1 MSCTILFS
9 SYSKGVA
16 SPERFV
22 RSRLY
27 FTSESHIHSLL
38 TCLRYGELADI
49 VTDEQW
55 RRAMEYVSSISEI
68 NYLAQIVIMIYED
81 PTVVSFRGIYCITF
95 LILYFVILLVLLNP
109 VVFNIFLEVFIDYGT
124 VMGTFLRQYYAFL
137 HYFYLLYKVYSME
150 CA

>member
-1 MSCTILFS
+1 MCCTILFN

-38 TCLRYGELADI
+38 TCLRYGELANI

-55 RRAMEYVSSISEI
+55 RRAMDYVSSISEI
-68 NYLAQIVIMIYED
+68 NYLAQIVIMIY
-81 PTVVSFRGIYCITF
+81 STF
-95 LILYFVILLVLLNP
+95 DADQFP
-109 VVFNIFLEVFIDYGT
+109 
-124 VMGTFLRQYYAFL
+124 
-137 HYFYLLYKVYSME
+137 
-150 CA
+150 